1 MFELVCSTQF
11 FLIPIIYAYYNRI
24 VLLAFLFTNMYVVST
39 VYHANN
45 YSNKYL
51 RYLDLTTARTGGI
64 LTFVVHYQ
72 CTNNKLL
79 PVFIAHNLI
88 AMYLLACI
96 LDYYKNNLYVYVHMY
111 FHFITAISMLIV
123 AYEYTLSS
131 QHELGNIHDS

>member
-11 FLIPIIYAYYNRI
+11 FLIPILYAYYNRI

-39 VYHANN
+39 VLYHANN
-45 YSNKYL
+45 YSNKHL

-72 CTNNKLL
+72 CTNDKLL

-96 LDYYKNNLYVYVHMY
+96 LDYYKNHLYVYVHMY
-111 FHFITAISMLIV
+111 FHFITSISMLIV
-123 AYEYTLSS
+123 ACEYTLSS
-131 QHELGNIHDS
+131 QHDS